1 MKRTTDI
8 FLAPVAFDSAGGTP
22 PGSFTVIRYGKTTY
36 TKGDRDGRIDF
47 NEADADRV
55 LASFASR
62 TREVVID
69 FDHATVSG
77 GNAPAAGWVDAF
89 EKTQDGLAARVRWT
103 PMGVEALE
111 GLLYRYHSPVIRFD
125 AEGRVCAI
133 LSVALTNHPAFHGY
147 APLAADDTKHKE
159 QNMNETL
166 TKLLGAL
173 GVTATFA
180 DDGAVQTEC
189 LQQAADAAA
198 KLADDATRA
207 SEFLKE
213 LGCESFDDAR
223 EHLKSLVSAEEKAKL
238 EARIADIEAEKA
250 VEAAF
255 ADGKLAEAQ
264 REWATAYARKDP
276 AAFADFV
283 KSAPKAAPGPASGVK
298 PAPPKTD
305 APKHAFTSEARSILK
320 KCGLDDK
327 AIAELEQQ
335 NKE

>member
-1 MKRTTDI
+1 
-8 FLAPVAFDSAGGTP
+8 PVAFDSAGGTP

-55 LASFASR
+55 LASFAAR

-125 AEGRVCAI
+125 ADGRVCAI

-147 APLAADDTKHKE
+147 APLAADDTKPKE

-166 TKLLGAL
+166 TKLLL
-173 GVTATFA
+173 ATVYGGPWPPVPSPVISPA
-180 DDGAVQTEC
+180 ICMV
-189 LQQAADAAA
+189 
-198 KLADDATRA
+198 
-207 SEFLKE
+207 SP
-213 LGCESFDDAR
+213 
-223 EHLKSLVSAEEKAKL
+223 VSAV
-238 EARIADIEAEKA
+238 AE
-250 VEAAF
+250 
-255 ADGKLAEAQ
+255 
-264 REWATAYARKDP
+264 YDP
-276 AAFADFV
+276 LRGI
-283 KSAPKAAPGPASGVK
+283 S
-298 PAPPKTD
+298 
-305 APKHAFTSEARSILK
+305 
-320 KCGLDDK
+320 
-327 AIAELEQQ
+327 
-335 NKE
+335 